1 MFLKRLIRK
10 AEHDIYNRDAAIL
23 YIDGTFYEDV
33 THAAAFQQYLKDN
46 DVKNLKSVKMRPDF
60 KYFEEYSKE
69 NGIDIVLGHLVAKED
84 AVFLIY
90 GFEDGIPVEFN
101 SISNNIKSK
110 FEDKYNLP
118 VEDEMN
124 HKENDYNPYVNDLTD
139 IQKKTD
145 DRVHE
150 LEVEQRADFYKQV
163 ESLGYYYKEK
173 DGYYTN
179 EYINLRIDDDGYTA
193 VDINYIG
200 GEQLETNVEDLF
212 DDLQTELEMEDIQYF
227 QSLNAMFESLNALTF
242 RITIGKVTL
251 QCSTN
256 ANGYNYSLKSET
268 NLDIDT
274 SNIDIYKDLEAL
286 LAE

>member
-1 MFLKRLIRK
+1 MKRLIRK

-23 YIDGTFYEDV
+23 YIDGKFYEDV

-46 DVKNLKSVKMRPDF
+46 GVKNLKSVKMRPDF
-60 KYFEEYSKE
+60 EYFEEYSQE
-69 NGIDIVLGHLVAKED
+69 NGVDIVLGHLVAKED
-84 AVFLIY
+84 AVYLIY

-110 FEDKYNLP
+110 FEDEYNLP
-118 VEDEMN
+118 VKDDMDHDED
-124 HKENDYNPYVNDLTD
+124 DYNPYANDLTD

-163 ESLGYYYKEK
+163 ESLGYYYKEQ
-173 DGYYTN
+173 DDYYTN
-179 EYINLRIDDDGYTA
+179 EYINLRIYDGGYTA

-200 GEQLETNVEDLF
+200 GEQTMTNVEDLF
-212 DDLQTELEMEDIQYF
+212 EDLQTELEMEDIEYF
-227 QSLNAMFESLNALTF
+227 KSLNAMFESLNALTF
-242 RITIGKVTL
+242 RITIGKVVL

-256 ANGYNYSLKSET
+256 RNGYNYTLKSET
-268 NLDIDT
+268 NLDVDI

>member
-1 MFLKRLIRK
+1 MKRLIRK
-10 AEHDIYNRDAAIL
+10 AGHDIHNRDTAIL
-23 YIDGTFYEDV
+23 YIDGQFYEDV

-46 DVKNLKSVKMRPDF
+46 GEKNLKSVKMRPDF
-60 KYFEEYSKE
+60 EYFEEYSKE
-69 NGIDIVLGHLVAKED
+69 NNVDIVLGHLVKKED

-90 GFEDGIPVEFN
+90 GFEDGIPVQFD
-101 SISNNIKSK
+101 SISNDLKSK
-110 FEDKYNLP
+110 FEDRYNLP

-124 HKENDYNPYVNDLTD
+124 HEEDNYNPYTNDLTD

-145 DRVHE
+145 KRVHE
-150 LEVEQRADFYKQV
+150 LEVEQRSDFYNQL
-163 ESLGYYYKEK
+163 ESLGYHYKEQ

-212 DDLQTELEMEDIQYF
+212 EDLQTELEMEDIEYF
-227 QSLNAMFESLNALTF
+227 QSLNAVFESLNALTF
-242 RITIGKVTL
+242 RITIGNVVL
-251 QCSTN
+251 HCSTN
-256 ANGYNYSLKSET
+256 RNGYNYSLKSET
-268 NLDIDT
+268 NLDVDT

>member
-1 MFLKRLIRK
+1 MKRLIRK
-10 AEHDIYNRDAAIL
+10 AGHDIHNRDTAIL
-23 YIDGTFYEDV
+23 YIDGQFYEDV

-46 DVKNLKSVKMRPDF
+46 GEKNLKSVKMRPDF
-60 KYFEEYSKE
+60 EYFEEYSKE
-69 NGIDIVLGHLVAKED
+69 NNVDIVLGHLVKKED

-110 FEDKYNLP
+110 FEDKYGLP

-124 HKENDYNPYVNDLTD
+124 HEEDDYNPYANDLTD

-145 DRVHE
+145 KRVHE
-150 LEVEQRADFYKQV
+150 LEVEQRSDFYKQL
-163 ESLGYYYKEK
+163 ESLGYHYKEQ

-212 DDLQTELEMEDIQYF
+212 DDLQTELEMEDIEYF

-242 RITIGKVTL
+242 RITIGKVIL

-268 NLDIDT
+268 NLDVDI

>member
-1 MFLKRLIRK
+1 MKRLIRK
-10 AEHDIYNRDAAIL
+10 AGHDIHNRDTAIL
-23 YIDGTFYEDV
+23 YIDGQFYEDV

-46 DVKNLKSVKMRPDF
+46 GEKNLKSVKMRPDF
-60 KYFEEYSKE
+60 EYFEEYSKE
-69 NGIDIVLGHLVAKED
+69 NNVDIMLGHLVKKED

-90 GFEDGIPVEFN
+90 GFEDGIPVQFD
-101 SISNNIKSK
+101 SISNDLKSK
-110 FEDKYNLP
+110 FEDRYNLP

-124 HKENDYNPYVNDLTD
+124 HEEDDYNPYTNDLTD

-145 DRVHE
+145 ERVHE
-150 LEVEQRADFYKQV
+150 LEVEQRSDFYKQL
-163 ESLGYYYKEK
+163 ENLGYHYKEQ

-212 DDLQTELEMEDIQYF
+212 EDLQTELEMEDIEYF

-242 RITIGKVTL
+242 RITIGKIIL

-256 ANGYNYSLKSET
+256 ANGYNYTLKSET
-268 NLDIDT
+268 NLDVDT

>member
-1 MFLKRLIRK
+1 MKRLIRK

-23 YIDGTFYEDV
+23 YIDGKFYEDV

-46 DVKNLKSVKMRPDF
+46 GVKNLKSVKMRPDF
-60 KYFEEYSKE
+60 EYFEEYSKE
-69 NGIDIVLGHLVAKED
+69 NDVDIVLGHLVAKED

-90 GFEDGIPVEFN
+90 GFEDGIPVEFD

-110 FEDKYNLP
+110 FEDKYNLH
-118 VEDEMN
+118 VKDDMDHDED
-124 HKENDYNPYVNDLTD
+124 DYNPYANDLTD

-145 DRVHE
+145 NRVHE
-150 LEVEQRADFYKQV
+150 LEVEQRSDFYKQL
-163 ESLGYYYKEK
+163 ESLGYHYKEQ

-212 DDLQTELEMEDIQYF
+212 EDLQTELEMEDIQYF

-242 RITIGKVTL
+242 RITIGNVVL

-256 ANGYNYSLKSET
+256 ANGYNYTLKSET
-268 NLDIDT
+268 NLDVDT

>member
-1 MFLKRLIRK
+1 MKRLIRK
-10 AEHDIYNRDAAIL
+10 AGHDIHNRDTAIL
-23 YIDGTFYEDV
+23 YIDGQFYEDV

-46 DVKNLKSVKMRPDF
+46 GEKNLKSVKMRPDF
-60 KYFEEYSKE
+60 EYFEEYSKE
-69 NGIDIVLGHLVAKED
+69 NNVDIVLGHLVKKED

-90 GFEDGIPVEFN
+90 GFEDGIPVQFD
-101 SISNNIKSK
+101 SISNDLKSK
-110 FEDKYNLP
+110 FEDRYNLP

-124 HKENDYNPYVNDLTD
+124 HEEDDYNPYTNDLTD

-145 DRVHE
+145 KRVHE
-150 LEVEQRADFYKQV
+150 LEVEQRSDFYNQL
-163 ESLGYYYKEK
+163 ESLGYYYKEQ

-212 DDLQTELEMEDIQYF
+212 EDLQTELEMEDIEYF

-242 RITIGKVTL
+242 RITIGKVVL

-256 ANGYNYSLKSET
+256 ANGYNYTLKSET
-268 NLDIDT
+268 NLDVDT

>member
-1 MFLKRLIRK
+1 MKRLIRK
-10 AEHDIYNRDAAIL
+10 AEHDIHNRDTAIL
-23 YIDGTFYEDV
+23 YIDGQFYEDV

-46 DVKNLKSVKMRPDF
+46 GEKNLKSVKMRPDF
-60 KYFEEYSKE
+60 EYFEEYSKE
-69 NGIDIVLGHLVAKED
+69 NNVDIVLGHLVKKED

-90 GFEDGIPVEFN
+90 GFEDGIPVQFD
-101 SISNNIKSK
+101 SISNDLKSK
-110 FEDKYNLP
+110 FEDRYNLP

-124 HKENDYNPYVNDLTD
+124 HEEDDYNPYTNDLTD

-145 DRVHE
+145 ERVHE
-150 LEVEQRADFYKQV
+150 LEVEQRSDFYNQL
-163 ESLGYYYKEK
+163 ESLGYYYKEQ

-212 DDLQTELEMEDIQYF
+212 EDLQTELEMEDIEYF

-242 RITIGKVTL
+242 RITIGNVIL

-256 ANGYNYSLKSET
+256 ANGYNYTLKSET
-268 NLDIDT
+268 NLDVDI

>member
-1 MFLKRLIRK
+1 MKRLIRK
-10 AEHDIYNRDAAIL
+10 AAHDTHNRDAAIL
-23 YIDGTFYEDV
+23 YIDGQFYEDV
-33 THAAAFQQYLKDN
+33 THAAAFQQYLKDIGDN
-46 DVKNLKSVKMRPDF
+46 NLKSVKIRPNF
-60 KYFEEYSKE
+60 NYFEEYSKE
-69 NGIDIVLGHLVAKED
+69 NDVDIVLAHLVEKED

-90 GFEDGIPVEFN
+90 GFEDGIPVQFD
-101 SISNNIKSK
+101 SISNNLKSK
-110 FEDKYNLP
+110 FEDRYNLP
-118 VEDEMN
+118 VEDEMS
-124 HKENDYNPYVNDLTD
+124 HDEGDYNPYANDLTN

-150 LEVEQRADFYKQV
+150 LEVEQRSDFYKQL
-163 ESLGYYYKEK
+163 ENLGYRYKEQ

-212 DDLQTELEMEDIQYF
+212 EDLQTELEMEDIEYF

-242 RITIGKVTL
+242 RITIGKVVL

-256 ANGYNYSLKSET
+256 ANGYNYTLKSET
-268 NLDIDT
+268 NLDVDA

>member
-1 MFLKRLIRK
+1 MKRLIRK
-10 AEHDIYNRDAAIL
+10 AGHDIHNRDTAIL
-23 YIDGTFYEDV
+23 YIDGQFYEDV

-46 DVKNLKSVKMRPDF
+46 GEKNLKSVKMRPDF
-60 KYFEEYSKE
+60 EYFEEYSKE
-69 NGIDIVLGHLVAKED
+69 NNVDIVLGHLVKKED

-90 GFEDGIPVEFN
+90 GFEDGIPVQFD
-101 SISNNIKSK
+101 SISNDLKSK
-110 FEDKYNLP
+110 FEDRYNLP
-118 VEDEMN
+118 VEDEIN
-124 HKENDYNPYVNDLTD
+124 HEEDNYNPYTNDLTD

-145 DRVHE
+145 KRVHE
-150 LEVEQRADFYKQV
+150 LEVEQRSDFYNQL
-163 ESLGYYYKEK
+163 ESLGYHYKEQ

-179 EYINLRIDDDGYTA
+179 ECINLRIDDDGYTA

-212 DDLQTELEMEDIQYF
+212 EDLQTELEMEDIEYF

-242 RITIGKVTL
+242 RITIGKVVL

-256 ANGYNYSLKSET
+256 ANGYNYTLKSET
-268 NLDIDT
+268 NLDVDA

>member
-1 MFLKRLIRK
+1 MKRLIRK
-10 AEHDIYNRDAAIL
+10 AGHDIHNRDTAIL
-23 YIDGTFYEDV
+23 YIDGQFYEDV

-46 DVKNLKSVKMRPDF
+46 GEKNLKSVKMRPDF
-60 KYFEEYSKE
+60 EYFEEYSKE
-69 NGIDIVLGHLVAKED
+69 NNVDIVLGHLVKKED

-90 GFEDGIPVEFN
+90 GFEDGIPVQFD
-101 SISNNIKSK
+101 SISNNLKSK
-110 FEDKYNLP
+110 FEDRYNLP
-118 VEDEMN
+118 VEDEMS
-124 HKENDYNPYVNDLTD
+124 HDEGDYNPYANDLTD
-139 IQKKTD
+139 IQKQTD

-179 EYINLRIDDDGYTA
+179 EYINLRIDDDGYTV

-200 GEQLETNVEDLF
+200 GAQEMTNVEDLF
-212 DDLQTELEMEDIQYF
+212 EDLQTELEMEDIEYF
-227 QSLNAMFESLNALTF
+227 QSLNAIFESLNALTF
-242 RITIGKVTL
+242 KITIGNVVL
-251 QCSTN
+251 QCATN
-256 ANGYNYSLKSET
+256 RNGYNYTLKSET
-268 NLDIDT
+268 NLDVDK

>member
-1 MFLKRLIRK
+1 MKRLIRK
-10 AEHDIYNRDAAIL
+10 AGHDIHNRDAAIL
-23 YIDGTFYEDV
+23 YIDGKFYEDV

-60 KYFEEYSKE
+60 EYFEEYSQE
-69 NGIDIVLGHLVAKED
+69 NNVDIVLGHLVAKED

-124 HKENDYNPYVNDLTD
+124 HKEDDYNPYANDLTD

-145 DRVHE
+145 ERVHE
-150 LEVEQRADFYKQV
+150 LEVEQRSDFYKQL
-163 ESLGYYYKEK
+163 ESLGYYYKEQ

-212 DDLQTELEMEDIQYF
+212 EDLQTELEMEDIEYF
-227 QSLNAMFESLNALTF
+227 QSLNAMFKSLNALTF
-242 RITIGKVTL
+242 RITIGNVVL

-256 ANGYNYSLKSET
+256 ANGYNYTLKSET
-268 NLDIDT
+268 NLDVDA

>member
-1 MFLKRLIRK
+1 MKRLIRK
-10 AEHDIYNRDAAIL
+10 AGHDIHNRDTAIL
-23 YIDGTFYEDV
+23 YIDGQFYEDV

-46 DVKNLKSVKMRPDF
+46 GEKNLKSVKMRPDF
-60 KYFEEYSKE
+60 EYFEEYSKE
-69 NGIDIVLGHLVAKED
+69 NNVDIVLGHLVKKED

-90 GFEDGIPVEFN
+90 GFEDGIPVQFD
-101 SISNNIKSK
+101 SISNDLKSK
-110 FEDKYNLP
+110 FEDRYNLP

-124 HKENDYNPYVNDLTD
+124 HEEDNYNPYTNDLTD

-145 DRVHE
+145 KRVHE
-150 LEVEQRADFYKQV
+150 LEIEQRSDFYNQL
-163 ESLGYYYKEK
+163 ESLGYHYKEQ

-179 EYINLRIDDDGYTA
+179 ECINLRIDDDGYTA

-212 DDLQTELEMEDIQYF
+212 EDLQTELEMEDIEYF

-242 RITIGKVTL
+242 RITIGKVVL

-256 ANGYNYSLKSET
+256 ANGYNYTLKSET
-268 NLDIDT
+268 NLDVDA

>member
-1 MFLKRLIRK
+1 MKRLIRK

-23 YIDGTFYEDV
+23 YIDGKFYEDV

-46 DVKNLKSVKMRPDF
+46 GVKNLKSVKMRPDF
-60 KYFEEYSKE
+60 EYFEEYSQE
-69 NGIDIVLGHLVAKED
+69 NGVDIVLGHLVAKED
-84 AVFLIY
+84 AVYLIY

-118 VEDEMN
+118 VKDDMEHDED
-124 HKENDYNPYVNDLTD
+124 DYNPYANDLTD

-163 ESLGYYYKEK
+163 ESLGYYYKEQ
-173 DGYYTN
+173 DDYYTN
-179 EYINLRIDDDGYTA
+179 EYINLRIYDGGYTA

-200 GEQLETNVEDLF
+200 GEQTMTNVEDLF
-212 DDLQTELEMEDIQYF
+212 EDLQTELEMEDIEYF
-227 QSLNAMFESLNALTF
+227 KSLNAMFESLNALTF
-242 RITIGKVTL
+242 RITIGNVIL

-256 ANGYNYSLKSET
+256 RNGYNYTLKSET
-268 NLDIDT
+268 SLDVDT

>member
-1 MFLKRLIRK
+1 MKRLIRK

-46 DVKNLKSVKMRPDF
+46 GIKNLISVKMRPDF
-60 KYFEEYSKE
+60 EYFEEYSKE

-84 AVFLIY
+84 AVYLIY
-90 GFEDGIPVEFN
+90 GFEDGNPVEFK
-101 SISNNIKSK
+101 SISSDIKTK

-118 VEDEMN
+118 VKDDMDHEED
-124 HKENDYNPYVNDLTD
+124 DYNPYANELTD

-145 DRVHE
+145 ERVHE

-163 ESLGYYYKEK
+163 ENLGYYYKEK

-179 EYINLRIDDDGYTA
+179 EYINLRIYDGGYTA

-200 GEQLETNVEDLF
+200 GAQEMTNVEDLF
-212 DDLQTELEMEDIQYF
+212 EDLQTELEMEDIEYF
-227 QSLNAMFESLNALTF
+227 QSLNAIFESLNALTF
-242 RITIGKVTL
+242 KITIGNVVL
-251 QCSTN
+251 QCATN
-256 ANGYNYSLKSET
+256 RNGYNYTLKSET
-268 NLDIDT
+268 NLDIDK
-274 SNIDIYKDLEAL
+274 SNIDIYKDLQNL
-286 LAE
+286 LDE

>member
-1 MFLKRLIRK
+1 MKRLIRK
-10 AEHDIYNRDAAIL
+10 AGHDIHNRDTAIL
-23 YIDGTFYEDV
+23 YIDGQFYEDV

-46 DVKNLKSVKMRPDF
+46 GEKNLKSVKMRPDF
-60 KYFEEYSKE
+60 EYFEEYSKE
-69 NGIDIVLGHLVAKED
+69 NNVDIVLGHLVKKED

-90 GFEDGIPVEFN
+90 GFEDGIPVQFD
-101 SISNNIKSK
+101 SISNDLKSK
-110 FEDKYNLP
+110 FEDRYNLP

-124 HKENDYNPYVNDLTD
+124 HEEDNYNPYTNDLTD

-145 DRVHE
+145 KRVHE
-150 LEVEQRADFYKQV
+150 LEVEQRSDFYNQL
-163 ESLGYYYKEK
+163 ESLGYHYKEQ

-179 EYINLRIDDDGYTA
+179 ECINLRIDDDGYTA

-212 DDLQTELEMEDIQYF
+212 EDLQTELEMEDIEYF

-242 RITIGKVTL
+242 RITIGKIIL

-256 ANGYNYSLKSET
+256 ANGYNYTLKSET
-268 NLDIDT
+268 NLDVDT

>member
-1 MFLKRLIRK
+1 MKRLIRK
-10 AEHDIYNRDAAIL
+10 AGHDIHNRDTAIL
-23 YIDGTFYEDV
+23 YIDGQFYEDV

-46 DVKNLKSVKMRPDF
+46 GEKNLKSVKMRPDF
-60 KYFEEYSKE
+60 EYFEEYSKE
-69 NGIDIVLGHLVAKED
+69 NNVDIVLGHLVKKED
-84 AVFLIY
+84 VVFLIY
-90 GFEDGIPVEFN
+90 GFEDGIPVQFD
-101 SISNNIKSK
+101 SISNDLKSK
-110 FEDKYNLP
+110 FEDRYNLP

-124 HKENDYNPYVNDLTD
+124 HEEDDYNPYTNDLTD

-145 DRVHE
+145 KRVHE
-150 LEVEQRADFYKQV
+150 LEVEQRSDFYNQL
-163 ESLGYYYKEK
+163 ESLGYHYKEQ

-179 EYINLRIDDDGYTA
+179 ECINLRIDDDGYTA

-212 DDLQTELEMEDIQYF
+212 EDLQTELEMEDIEYF

-242 RITIGKVTL
+242 KITIGNVIL

-256 ANGYNYSLKSET
+256 ANGYNYTLKSET
-268 NLDIDT
+268 NLNVDT

>member
-1 MFLKRLIRK
+1 MKRLIRK
-10 AEHDIYNRDAAIL
+10 AGHDIHNRDTAIL
-23 YIDGTFYEDV
+23 YIDGQFYEDV

-46 DVKNLKSVKMRPDF
+46 GEKNLKSVKMRPDF
-60 KYFEEYSKE
+60 EYFEEYSKE
-69 NGIDIVLGHLVAKED
+69 NNVDIVLGHLVKKED

-90 GFEDGIPVEFN
+90 GFEDGIPVQFD
-101 SISNNIKSK
+101 SISNDLKSK
-110 FEDKYNLP
+110 FEDRYNLP

-124 HKENDYNPYVNDLTD
+124 HEEDNYNPYTNDLTD

-145 DRVHE
+145 KRVHE
-150 LEVEQRADFYKQV
+150 LEVEQRSDFYNQL
-163 ESLGYYYKEK
+163 ESLGYHYKEQ

-179 EYINLRIDDDGYTA
+179 ECINLRIDDDGYTA

-212 DDLQTELEMEDIQYF
+212 EDLQTELEMEDIEYF

-242 RITIGKVTL
+242 RITIGKVVL

-256 ANGYNYSLKSET
+256 ANGYNYTLKSET
-268 NLDIDT
+268 NLDVDA

>member
-1 MFLKRLIRK
+1 MKRLIRK
-10 AEHDIYNRDAAIL
+10 AAHDTHNRDAAIL
-23 YIDGTFYEDV
+23 YIDGAFYEDV

-46 DVKNLKSVKMRPDF
+46 GVKNLKSVKMRPDF
-60 KYFEEYSKE
+60 EYFEEYSQE
-69 NGIDIVLGHLVAKED
+69 NGIDIVLGHLVEKED

-90 GFEDGIPVEFN
+90 GFEDGIPVQFD

-110 FEDKYNLP
+110 FENKYNLP

-124 HKENDYNPYVNDLTD
+124 HEEDDYNPYTNDLTD

-145 DRVHE
+145 KRVHE
-150 LEVEQRADFYKQV
+150 LEVEQRSDFYNQL
-163 ESLGYYYKEK
+163 ESLGYYYKEQ

-212 DDLQTELEMEDIQYF
+212 EDLQTELEMEDIEYF

-242 RITIGKVTL
+242 RITIGNVIL

-256 ANGYNYSLKSET
+256 ANGYNYALKSET
-268 NLDIDT
+268 SLDVDV
-274 SNIDIYKDLEAL
+274 SNIDIYKDLEVL

>member
-1 MFLKRLIRK
+1 MKRLIRK
-10 AEHDIYNRDAAIL
+10 AGHDIHNRDTAIL
-23 YIDGTFYEDV
+23 YIDGQFYEDV

-46 DVKNLKSVKMRPDF
+46 GEKNLKSVKMRPDF
-60 KYFEEYSKE
+60 EYFEEYSKE
-69 NGIDIVLGHLVAKED
+69 NNVDIVLGHLVKKED

-90 GFEDGIPVEFN
+90 GFEDGIPVQFD
-101 SISNNIKSK
+101 SISNDLKSK
-110 FEDKYNLP
+110 FEDRYNLP

-124 HKENDYNPYVNDLTD
+124 HEEDDYNPYTNDLTD

-145 DRVHE
+145 KRVHE
-150 LEVEQRADFYKQV
+150 LEVEQRSDFYNQL
-163 ESLGYYYKEK
+163 ESLGYHYKEQ

-179 EYINLRIDDDGYTA
+179 ECINLRIDDDGYTA

-212 DDLQTELEMEDIQYF
+212 EDLQTELEMEDIEYF

-242 RITIGKVTL
+242 RITIGKIVL

-256 ANGYNYSLKSET
+256 ANGYNYTLKSET
-268 NLDIDT
+268 NLDVDT

>member
-1 MFLKRLIRK
+1 MKRLIRK

-23 YIDGTFYEDV
+23 YIDGKFYEDV

-46 DVKNLKSVKMRPDF
+46 GIKNLKSVKMRPDF
-60 KYFEEYSKE
+60 EYFEEYSKE

-90 GFEDGIPVEFN
+90 GFEDGIPVQFD
-101 SISNNIKSK
+101 SISNNLKSK
-110 FEDKYNLP
+110 FEDRYNLP
-118 VEDEMN
+118 VEDEMS
-124 HKENDYNPYVNDLTD
+124 HDEGDYNPYANDLTD
-139 IQKKTD
+139 IKKKTD
-145 DRVHE
+145 KRVHE
-150 LEVEQRADFYKQV
+150 LEVEQRSDFYNQLKN
-163 ESLGYYYKEK
+163 LGYYYKEK

-179 EYINLRIDDDGYTA
+179 EYINLRIDDDGYTV

-200 GEQLETNVEDLF
+200 GAQEMTNVEDLF
-212 DDLQTELEMEDIQYF
+212 EDLQTELEMEDIEYF
-227 QSLNAMFESLNALTF
+227 QSLNAIFESLNALTF
-242 RITIGKVTL
+242 KITIENIIL

-256 ANGYNYSLKSET
+256 ANGYNYTLKSET
-268 NLDIDT
+268 NLDVDT

>member
-1 MFLKRLIRK
+1 MKRLIRK
-10 AEHDIYNRDAAIL
+10 AGHDIHNRDTAIL
-23 YIDGTFYEDV
+23 YIDGQFYEDV

-46 DVKNLKSVKMRPDF
+46 GEKNLKSVKMRPDF
-60 KYFEEYSKE
+60 EYFEEYSKE
-69 NGIDIVLGHLVAKED
+69 NNVDIVLGHLVKKED

-90 GFEDGIPVEFN
+90 GFEDGIPVQFD
-101 SISNNIKSK
+101 SISNDLKSK
-110 FEDKYNLP
+110 FEDRYNLP

-124 HKENDYNPYVNDLTD
+124 HEEDDYNPYTNDLTD

-145 DRVHE
+145 KRVHE
-150 LEVEQRADFYKQV
+150 LEVEQRSDFYNQL
-163 ESLGYYYKEK
+163 ESLGYHYKEQ

-179 EYINLRIDDDGYTA
+179 ECINLRIDDDGYTA

-212 DDLQTELEMEDIQYF
+212 EDLQTELEMEDIEYF

-242 RITIGKVTL
+242 RITIGNVVL

-256 ANGYNYSLKSET
+256 ANGYNYTLKSET
-268 NLDIDT
+268 NLDVDT

>member
-1 MFLKRLIRK
+1 MKRLIRK
-10 AEHDIYNRDAAIL
+10 AGHDIHNRDTAIL
-23 YIDGTFYEDV
+23 YIDGQFYEDV

-46 DVKNLKSVKMRPDF
+46 GEKNLKSVKMRPDF
-60 KYFEEYSKE
+60 EYFEEYSKE
-69 NGIDIVLGHLVAKED
+69 NNVDIVLGHLVKKED

-90 GFEDGIPVEFN
+90 GFEDGIPVQFD
-101 SISNNIKSK
+101 SISNDLKSK
-110 FEDKYNLP
+110 FEDRYNLP

-124 HKENDYNPYVNDLTD
+124 HEEDDYNPYTNDLTD

-145 DRVHE
+145 KRVHE

-163 ESLGYYYKEK
+163 ESLGYYYKEQ

-212 DDLQTELEMEDIQYF
+212 EDLQTELEMEDIEYF

-242 RITIGKVTL
+242 RITIGKVVL

-256 ANGYNYSLKSET
+256 ANGYNYTLKSET
-268 NLDIDT
+268 NLDVDA

>member
-1 MFLKRLIRK
+1 MKRLIRK
-10 AEHDIYNRDAAIL
+10 AAHDTHNRDAAIL
-23 YIDGTFYEDV
+23 YIDGQFYEDV
-33 THAAAFQQYLKDN
+33 THAAAFQQYLKDIGDN
-46 DVKNLKSVKMRPDF
+46 NLKSVKIRPNF
-60 KYFEEYSKE
+60 NYFEEYSKE
-69 NGIDIVLGHLVAKED
+69 NNVDIVLAHLVEKED

-90 GFEDGIPVEFN
+90 GFEDGIPVQFD
-101 SISNNIKSK
+101 SISNNLKSK
-110 FEDKYNLP
+110 FEDRYNLP
-118 VEDEMN
+118 VEDEMS
-124 HKENDYNPYVNDLTD
+124 HDEGDYNPYANDLTD

-145 DRVHE
+145 KRVHE
-150 LEVEQRADFYKQV
+150 LEVEQRSDFYKQL
-163 ESLGYYYKEK
+163 ESLGYYYKEQ

-212 DDLQTELEMEDIQYF
+212 EDLQTELEMEDIEYF

-242 RITIGKVTL
+242 RITIGNVVL

-256 ANGYNYSLKSET
+256 ANGYNYTLKSET
-268 NLDIDT
+268 NLDVDT

>member
-1 MFLKRLIRK
+1 MKRLIRK

-46 DVKNLKSVKMRPDF
+46 DIKNLKSVKIRPDF
-60 KYFEEYSKE
+60 EYFEEYSKE
-69 NGIDIVLGHLVAKED
+69 NDVDIVLAHLVEKED

-90 GFEDGIPVEFN
+90 GFEDGIPVQFD
-101 SISNNIKSK
+101 SISNNLKSK
-110 FEDKYNLP
+110 FEDRYNLP
-118 VEDEMN
+118 VEDEMS
-124 HKENDYNPYVNDLTD
+124 HDEGDYNPYANDLTD
-139 IQKKTD
+139 IKKKTD
-145 DRVHE
+145 KRVHE
-150 LEVEQRADFYKQV
+150 LEVEQRSDFYNQLKN
-163 ESLGYYYKEK
+163 LGYYYKEK

-179 EYINLRIDDDGYTA
+179 EYINLRIDDDGYTV

-200 GEQLETNVEDLF
+200 GTQEMTNVEDLF
-212 DDLQTELEMEDIQYF
+212 EDLQTELEMEDIEYF
-227 QSLNAMFESLNALTF
+227 QSLNAIFESLNALTF
-242 RITIGKVTL
+242 RITIGKVVL

-256 ANGYNYSLKSET
+256 ANGYNYTLKSET
-268 NLDIDT
+268 NLDVDT

>member
-1 MFLKRLIRK
+1 MKRLIRK
-10 AEHDIYNRDAAIL
+10 AGHDIHNRDTAIL
-23 YIDGTFYEDV
+23 YINGQFYEDV

-46 DVKNLKSVKMRPDF
+46 GEKNLKSVKMRPDF
-60 KYFEEYSKE
+60 EYFEEYSKE
-69 NGIDIVLGHLVAKED
+69 NNVDIVLGHLVKKED

-90 GFEDGIPVEFN
+90 GFEDGIPVQFD
-101 SISNNIKSK
+101 SISNDLKSK
-110 FEDKYNLP
+110 FEDRYNLP

-124 HKENDYNPYVNDLTD
+124 HEEDDYNPYTNDLTD

-145 DRVHE
+145 KRVHE
-150 LEVEQRADFYKQV
+150 LEVEQRSDFYNQL
-163 ESLGYYYKEK
+163 ESLGYHYKEQ

-179 EYINLRIDDDGYTA
+179 ECINLRIDDDGYTA

-212 DDLQTELEMEDIQYF
+212 EDLQTELEMEDIEYF

-242 RITIGKVTL
+242 RITIGKIVL

-256 ANGYNYSLKSET
+256 ANGYNYTLKSET
-268 NLDIDT
+268 NLDVDT

>member
-1 MFLKRLIRK
+1 MKRLIRK
-10 AEHDIYNRDAAIL
+10 AGHDIHNRDTAIL
-23 YIDGTFYEDV
+23 YIDGQFYEDV

-46 DVKNLKSVKMRPDF
+46 GEKNLKSVKMRPDF
-60 KYFEEYSKE
+60 EYFEEYSKE
-69 NGIDIVLGHLVAKED
+69 NNVDIVLGHLVKKED

-90 GFEDGIPVEFN
+90 GFEDGIPVQFD
-101 SISNNIKSK
+101 SISNNLKSK
-110 FEDKYNLP
+110 FEDRYNLP
-118 VEDEMN
+118 IEDEMS
-124 HKENDYNPYVNDLTD
+124 HDEGDYNPYANDLTD
-139 IQKKTD
+139 IQKQTD

-150 LEVEQRADFYKQV
+150 LEVEQRSDFYNQLKN
-163 ESLGYYYKEK
+163 LGYYYKEK

-212 DDLQTELEMEDIQYF
+212 SDLQTELEMEDIEYF
-227 QSLNAMFESLNALTF
+227 QSLNAIFESLNALTF
-242 RITIGKVTL
+242 RITIGNVVL

-256 ANGYNYSLKSET
+256 ANGYNYTLKSET
-268 NLDIDT
+268 NLDVDT

>member
-1 MFLKRLIRK
+1 MKRLIRK
-10 AEHDIYNRDAAIL
+10 AGHDIHNRDTAIL
-23 YIDGTFYEDV
+23 YIDGQFYEDV

-46 DVKNLKSVKMRPDF
+46 GEKNLKSVKMRPDF
-60 KYFEEYSKE
+60 EYFEEYSKE
-69 NGIDIVLGHLVAKED
+69 NNVDIVLGHLVKKED

-90 GFEDGIPVEFN
+90 GFEDGIPVQFD
-101 SISNNIKSK
+101 SISNDLKSK
-110 FEDKYNLP
+110 FEDRYNLP

-124 HKENDYNPYVNDLTD
+124 HEEDDYNPYTNDLTD

-145 DRVHE
+145 KRVHE
-150 LEVEQRADFYKQV
+150 LEVEQRSDFYNQL
-163 ESLGYYYKEK
+163 ESLGYHYKEQ

-179 EYINLRIDDDGYTA
+179 ECINLRIDDDGYTA

-212 DDLQTELEMEDIQYF
+212 EDLQTELEMEDIEYF
-227 QSLNAMFESLNALTF
+227 QSLNAIFESLNALTF
-242 RITIGKVTL
+242 KITIGNVIL

-256 ANGYNYSLKSET
+256 ANGYNYTLKSET
-268 NLDIDT
+268 NLNVDT